1 MTILRNIT
9 RRAFTLAGIAAVA
22 GMMSLGS
29 GKPVFAQEGSHLQS
43 ILSNG
48 VLRVGTTGDF
58 VPMTVRDVASGSYK
72 GFEIDAANQ
81 LAADLGVSVE
91 FVPTDWKTLVSGV
104 LADKFDIAMT
114 GSSINPGRAKT
125 VGFTQ
130 PYFFVG
136 TVPMTLESNA
146 DKFTSW
152 ADANKEGVTI
162 AVTLGTVFDEQAQA
176 AFPNATI
183 VKVEAPATGYQEVLS
198 GRADVTITSNVDA
211 ASLMERYSNMVT
223 FATGDVRNQ
232 RPLGYMTTQNDFV
245 FINYVNTWIDMKNAD
260 GFFNRNAQKW
270 GLE

>member
-1 MTILRNIT
+1 MTILGKIS
-9 RRAFTLAGIAAVA
+9 RRLFSLAGVALVGAAISTGGHETA
-22 GMMSLGS
+22 M
-29 GKPVFAQEGSHLQS
+29 AQSPSHLQTV
-43 ILSNG
+43 LENG

-58 VPMTVRDVASGSYK
+58 VPMTVRDIASGSYK
-72 GFEIDAANQ
+72 GFEIDAAKQ
-81 LAADLGVSVE
+81 LAADLGVEVE

-136 TVPMTLESNA
+136 TVPMMLEKNA
-146 DKFTSW
+146 DRFKTW
-152 ADANKEGVTI
+152 DDANKSGVTV
-162 AVTLGTVFDEQAQA
+162 AVTLGTVFEEQAQA
-176 AFPNATI
+176 AFPDATI

-211 ASLMERYSNMVT
+211 ASLMERYANMKT
-223 FATGDVRNQ
+223 FGEGEVRNQ
-232 RPLGYMTTQNDFV
+232 RPLGYITTQSDFV
-245 FINYVNTWIDMKNAD
+245 FLNYLNTWVDMKKAD
-260 GFFNRNAQKW
+260 GFFKRNAQKW